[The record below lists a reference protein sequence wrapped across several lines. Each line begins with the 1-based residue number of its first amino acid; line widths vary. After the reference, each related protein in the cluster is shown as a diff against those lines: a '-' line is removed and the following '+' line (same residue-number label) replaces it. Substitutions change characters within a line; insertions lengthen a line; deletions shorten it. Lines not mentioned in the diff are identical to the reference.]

1 MTTANTPQSL
11 TPAQQALSDI
21 WDEHVRDEFATK
33 DATGTLNTMVPDAY
47 VNHIPVLTGG
57 VGREELQEFYSKHFI
72 PQIPADT
79 EIIPISRTI
88 GSERLVDELIVRFTH
103 DIEMD
108 WMLPG
113 IAPTGKRV
121 EVATVAVITFR
132 EGKLFSEHIYWDQA
146 SVLVQ
151 LGLLDPSKLPVG
163 GVETARKLIDP
174 TLPSNRL
181 VERSRTGA
189 KE

>member
-1 MTTANTPQSL
+1 VNTKTTAEVKL

-21 WDEHVRDEFATK
+21 WDAHVRDEFATK

-47 VNHIPVLTGG
+47 VKHIPVLTGG
-57 VGREELQEFYSKHFI
+57 VGRDQLQEFYSKRFI
-72 PQIPADT
+72 PQVPADT
-79 EIIPISRTI
+79 EIVPISRTI

-132 EGKLFSEHIYWDQA
+132 DGKLFSEHIYWDQA

-151 LGLLDPSKLPVG
+151 LGLLDPATLPVLG
-163 GVETARKLIDP
+163 AETARSLTDRSVRFNQIM
-174 TLPSNRL
+174 
-181 VERSRTGA
+181 ERAAPHRS
-189 KE
+189 